1 MLIHHIPKEET
12 LTRPA
17 FLPWRFVAA
26 VVAMIGF
33 FTLSACE
40 EGGPDAEIIKKLD
53 AAGKSKGR
61 VFPDKE
67 DYYGVFVLDDN
78 NAWAVG
84 NRGAILHF
92 ANKGEKVTLV
102 PIWVEQALYNVDF
115 TDPQNG
121 IVVGQDGLIVVTSD
135 GGKKWEQVKVELP
148 KKDWRSGPP
157 HIFSISR
164 GTNPQNVW
172 AVGPGGT
179 ILRSR
184 DSGKSW
190 EDKSLDKDVTLNG
203 ISFGSDTEGWT
214 VGEFGSILH
223 TSDGGD
229 TWQEQKNVLNLPKY
243 TRPELSEEDA
253 LKQRVPQLYLEDLFL
268 VSVAFKNTLA
278 GYVTGESGILLT
290 TIDGGATWTNGS
302 SGGFN
307 TLLSVAPA
315 GEHHA
320 AAATGVLGTLALL
333 EGDTWSPLPDVRTHV
348 LTWLRDVSFSKS
360 SGFGISCGGKGTILV
375 TQDGGKSWK
384 AIDKGVLAQVAKTT
398 AKAS

>member
-1 MLIHHIPKEET
+1 MIQPVS
-12 LTRPA
+12 
-17 FLPWRFVAA
+17 LPWRIGVT
-26 VVAMIGF
+26 VIVILGF
-33 FTLSACE
+33 FTLPGCHGE
-40 EGGPDAEIIKKLD
+40 GPDAEIVKKLD

-102 PIWVEQALYNVDF
+102 PTWVEQAFYNVDF

-121 IVVGQDGLIVVTSD
+121 LAVGQDGLIVVTND
-135 GGKKWEQVKVELP
+135 GGKKWEQVKVDLP
-148 KKDWRSGPP
+148 KKDWRPGPP

-184 DSGKSW
+184 DGGKSW
-190 EDKSLDKDVTLNG
+190 EDKSLDRDVTLNG
-203 ISFGSDTEGWT
+203 VSFGSDTEGWT
-214 VGEFGSILH
+214 VGEFGTILH

-268 VSVAFKNTLA
+268 VSVAFKNPLE

-290 TIDGGATWTNGS
+290 TVDGGATWTNVS

-315 GEHHA
+315 GDQHV
-320 AAATGVLGTLALL
+320 AAATGILGTLAIR
-333 EGDTWSPLPDVRTHV
+333 EGEKWSPLPDVRTHV
-348 LTWLRDVSFSKS
+348 LTWLRDISFSKS
-360 SGFGISCGGKGTILV
+360 SGFGISCGGKGTILI
-375 TQDGGKSWK
+375 TQDGGRSWK
-384 AIDKGVLAQVAKTT
+384 EIDRGVLEQTATTT
-398 AKAS
+398 AKAA